1 MLRQM
6 VLNDMKTPHNDFASM
21 SNPDSIANVS
31 VRERQ
36 APRLDQRLLFASAC
50 NLFLLS
56 SFSCLSLFSK
66 ASSLAS
72 SSLAFWSATFSSSSI
87 SNAPASIL
95 DEPSEPYPTSSSIS
109 SSSISSSSSVP
120 RYSSYL
126 LDLLPSL
133 PRDLALAGGL

>member
-6 VLNDMKTPHNDFASM
+6 ILNDKKRRTTLSPCRTRTPLPM
-21 SNPDSIANVS
+21 SVCF
-31 VRERQ
+31 Q
-36 APRLDQRLLFASAC
+36 APQLDQRPLSASAC

-56 SFSCLSLFSK
+56 SFSRLSLFSK
-66 ASSLAS
+66 ASSPAS
-72 SSLAFWSATFSSSSI
+72 SSLAFWSATLSSSSI

-95 DEPSEPYPTSSSIS
+95 DEASEPYPISSSIS
-109 SSSISSSSSVP
+109 SSSTSSSSSVP

-133 PRDLALAGGL
+133 PRNLALTGGL